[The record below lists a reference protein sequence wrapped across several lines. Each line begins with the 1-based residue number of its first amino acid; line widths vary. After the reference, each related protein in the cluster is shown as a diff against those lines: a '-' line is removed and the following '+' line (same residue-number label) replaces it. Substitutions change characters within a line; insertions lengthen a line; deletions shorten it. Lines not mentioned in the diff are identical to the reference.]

1 MTARQKRIKEWSEA
15 VNAYKFTKGECE
27 KSREQLRKVYRSAPL
42 DEKKWC
48 RVDLE
53 TKGVKDLDLVS

>member
-1 MTARQKRIKEWSEA
+1 MTARQKRIKEWSEP

-27 KSREQLRKVYRSAPL
+27 KSRVQLRKVYRSAPL

-48 RVDLE
+48 RVDL
-53 TKGVKDLDLVS
+53 